1 MRKKF
6 IALVL
11 IVVFVFTVTGCGSI
25 RTVEGPDLKKP
36 VFVKELLYT
45 DEMNVDLSYIQD
57 YNWDKEISKVSI
69 VDGPKGVTCKVYDNE
84 EYQED
89 EKYTLI
95 TVHLGINSNRTD
107 DEGNLP
113 EDIAF
118 NKVNITWDDG
128 SESIEDVGSIV
139 ISSDDFDSDMVDES
153 GGSEMGESYISLEP
167 AERDVKITGLKFRVK
182 DAEQYFTDITFNETP
197 LKEIS
202 IRRPLELYEG
212 ESTDISVNTGSNMD
226 YGNISVAADVMEKT
240 EKGEKVYTT
249 IFLGWNLWS
258 DGTIRAYLKS
268 VLD

>member
-1 MRKKF
+1 M
-6 IALVL
+6 
-11 IVVFVFTVTGCGSI
+11 
-25 RTVEGPDLKKP
+25 
-36 VFVKELLYT
+36 
-45 DEMNVDLSYIQD
+45 DLSYIQD

-212 ESTDISVNTGSNMD
+212 ESTDISVLAAIWTMGIFRWRQTSWKRQKRERKSILPFSWVGT
-226 YGNISVAADVMEKT
+226 YGVT
-240 EKGEKVYTT
+240 ERSERT
-249 IFLGWNLWS
+249 
-258 DGTIRAYLKS
+258 
-268 VLD
+268 